1 MSNLQICPPYLSD
14 VATLLWEIQ
23 KSHFSTLLFIYFRL
37 FPLAQKKTSSNC
49 CSAALAIYS
58 LLSSASCYLHSAS
71 LGHATGGS
79 RVLLWTC
86 WGVQQR
92 LVATWAEF
100 QHSVVYYVTEQL
112 RKRLKACINAER
124 GHSEHL
130 LWHCLP
136 DIPVATSQPV
146 FPEPPMTTHN
156 WLFSDPPAFERTQQT
171 FNQIKKFCN
180 SQVSVVTYSGGVQW
194 ITDFFSE
201 IT

>member
-1 MSNLQICPPYLSD
+1 LTDFNNFLVCQILRKFDMNNLQICPPYLSD

-71 LGHATGGS
+71 LGNATGGA
-79 RVLLWTC
+79 RVLLWAC
-86 WGVQQR
+86 WGLQQR

-100 QHSVVYYVTEQL
+100 QHSVVYYVTGQL

-136 DIPVATSQPV
+136 DIPVATHHNRFFSQTPT
-146 FPEPPMTTHN
+146 TTHN
-156 WLFSDPPAFERTQQT
+156 WLSPD
-171 FNQIKKFCN
+171 
-180 SQVSVVTYSGGVQW
+180 S
-194 ITDFFSE
+194 
-201 IT
+201 